1 MYFFV
6 IVFEAV
12 YWIIYGN
19 WIGGCLMASLFLI
32 LIYSISRCKKEEK
45 QLEFKANVQ
54 ERIIT
59 QGEMIKIIPEI
70 SGINTRNDDYIFEVE
85 YEIESKFYGT
95 KNKIRQ
101 KIRWNQKID
110 NLLLTEEMKKCDHV
124 VFRLIS
130 VSWEDFTGIYKIK
143 KYLQQEIRILV
154 MPHSYELGTMNDR
167 LKKMNSCEQG
177 FEYDGV
183 RKYREGDRLS
193 RIHWNLYATSRDLWV
208 RKNEDEAQESVKIA
222 ISLKDINKDRIS
234 DYFAVV
240 YSVLLFYMNA
250 GVNQEIYYGNHMF
263 LLKHIEQYEELFTDI
278 FECGISEISMEIPNI
293 QAITLDDNIKNIQK
307 YLYEME
313 L

>member
-1 MYFFV
+1 
-6 IVFEAV
+6 
-12 YWIIYGN
+12 
-19 WIGGCLMASLFLI
+19 
-32 LIYSISRCKKEEK
+32 
-45 QLEFKANVQ
+45 
-54 ERIIT
+54 
-59 QGEMIKIIPEI
+59 MIKIIPEI

-130 VSWEDFTGIYKIK
+130 VSWEDLTGIYKIK

-263 LLKHIEQYEELFTDI
+263 LLKYIEQYEELFTDI

>member
-1 MYFFV
+1 
-6 IVFEAV
+6 
-12 YWIIYGN
+12 
-19 WIGGCLMASLFLI
+19 
-32 LIYSISRCKKEEK
+32 
-45 QLEFKANVQ
+45 
-54 ERIIT
+54 
-59 QGEMIKIIPEI
+59 
-70 SGINTRNDDYIFEVE
+70 
-85 YEIESKFYGT
+85 
-95 KNKIRQ
+95 
-101 KIRWNQKID
+101 
-110 NLLLTEEMKKCDHV
+110 
-124 VFRLIS
+124 
-130 VSWEDFTGIYKIK
+130 
-143 KYLQQEIRILV
+143 

-278 FECGISEISMEIPNI
+278 FCGKYELSSDPMEHLYKIPLCEKG
-293 QAITLDDNIKNIQK
+293 QDLQK
-307 YLYEME
+307 FLYDME